1 MPSPSVKGSLVVHQ
15 MGVHE
20 EHLVWLAARV
30 RQIRAELSS
39 ETIAAGT
46 LTTSPEDASMQE
58 YHRRAQA
65 SSCSGA
71 SYVNV
76 LQRSG
81 QDSISQNDTS
91 TVLDAEKDLQT
102 AQGSSASLRST
113 AGQQTSA
120 RRT

>member
-1 MPSPSVKGSLVVHQ
+1 MHQ

-30 RQIRAELSS
+30 RHIRAGLSS
-39 ETIAAGT
+39 EITAAGT
-46 LTTSPEDASMQE
+46 FTTTPEDVLMQE

-71 SYVNV
+71 SDATI
-76 LQRSG
+76 LQISG

-91 TVLDAEKDLQT
+91 TVLDAEKDVQFAT

-113 AGQQTSA
+113 AGQESSA
-120 RRT
+120 GRT